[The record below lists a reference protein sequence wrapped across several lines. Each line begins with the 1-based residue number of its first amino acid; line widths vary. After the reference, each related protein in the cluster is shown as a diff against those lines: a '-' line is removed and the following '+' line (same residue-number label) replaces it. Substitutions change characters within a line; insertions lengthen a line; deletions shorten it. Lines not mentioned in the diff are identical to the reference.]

1 MLRPS
6 AEVNEVVGGVLARA
20 VQKSAGNVRLHA
32 FTFASN
38 HFHLLVWARGAALA
52 GFMQYLRAN
61 LVPQA
66 GEEEASARL
75 EVAARTERMKQRT
88 PRVDWA
94 ELLSRTFDFDVFVYV
109 RCGGRLKGVDVREG
123 RGWSASDCGAPGPGH
138 GRCEAG
144 PGARA
149 PPERVVLR
157 PEPPQPRAPSPAPL
171 LLGRRPE
178 QACSPRGCA
187 ASPPPGAL
195 LGPPPSAALLR
206 PCAPALS
213 LHTPSILPMSL
224 RRHLRAPRLPQRPS
238 PGPGPQRA
246 LSALR
251 HGRRG
256 LCSCGRARLC
266 AEGSPGP

>member
-94 ELLSRTFDFDVFVYV
+94 ELLSRTFDFDVFVRV
-109 RCGGRLKGVDVREG
+109 RCGGRRRVLTYVKAGVGVRAIVEHLG
-123 RGWSASDCGAPGPGH
+123 LATA
-138 GRCEAG
+138 
-144 PGARA
+144 GARLA
-149 PPERVVLR
+149 PARG
-157 PEPPQPRAPSPAPL
+157 PPQ
-171 LLGRRPE
+171 
-178 QACSPRGCA
+178 
-187 ASPPPGAL
+187 
-195 LGPPPSAALLR
+195 SAW
-206 PCAPALS
+206 C
-213 LHTPSILPMSL
+213 
-224 RRHLRAPRLPQRPS
+224 
-238 PGPGPQRA
+238 
-246 LSALR
+246 
-251 HGRRG
+251 
-256 LCSCGRARLC
+256 
-266 AEGSPGP
+266 